1 MQSESRGTSTLHKIK
16 GSKINRTISVFY
28 CYIMHTKN
36 PDLELSDIACR
47 LSNKAT
53 AERMNTKHYP
63 NRVILI
69 FSPSLTHELYRT
81 KGVETN

>member
-1 MQSESRGTSTLHKIK
+1 MEL
-16 GSKINRTISVFY
+16 FY
-28 CYIMHTKN
+28 CYITQIKN
-36 PDLELSDIACR
+36 SDLELSDVACR

-69 FSPSLTHELYRT
+69 FSPSPTHELYST
-81 KGVETN
+81 KGLETN

>member
-1 MQSESRGTSTLHKIK
+1 MSHKIK
-16 GSKINRTISVFY
+16 NS
-28 CYIMHTKN
+28 
-36 PDLELSDIACR
+36 DLELSDVACR

-53 AERMNTKHYP
+53 AERMNTKHHP

-69 FSPSLTHELYRT
+69 FSPSPTHELYRIKT